1 DARLLHHAVAA
12 GAALWQPYHA
22 VDVRGSTGAFECDLE
37 GDGVRLTLST
47 RCVVAAH
54 GSWETGA
61 LPTQTRRAAARRE
74 DAFGFKAY
82 FRNVSLAAD
91 VLPLMPFAGG
101 YAGIVHTSGGRVNLS
116 CCVRRDALARM
127 RERHPGIPAG
137 EAVLAG
143 LLEENTIARRA
154 IASAE
159 RVGPWLACGPLR
171 PGVRSRYRDGIY
183 AIGNAAGEAHPL
195 VGEGMSLAMQSAA
208 LLCAS
213 LHDALR
219 SNAWAEAGVA
229 YEREWRRLFAQRLRL
244 SACYAQLAMRPQ
256 LSRVATALLSRI
268 PQLLTLGARWSG
280 KTSAHVTPAG
290 KR

>member
-1 DARLLHHAVAA
+1 MQRVAA
-12 GAALWQPYHA
+12 RP
-22 VDVRGSTGAFECDLE
+22 
-37 GDGVRLTLST
+37 
-47 RCVVAAH
+47 
-54 GSWETGA
+54 
-61 LPTQTRRAAARRE
+61 E

-91 VLPLMPFAGG
+91 VLPLVPFAGG

-116 CCVRRDALARM
+116 CCVRRDVLTRM
-127 RERHPGIPAG
+127 RELHPGIPAG

-143 LLEENTIARRA
+143 LLAENRIARRA
-154 IASAE
+154 MASAE

-171 PGVRSRYRDGIY
+171 PGVRPSYRGGMY

-195 VGEGMSLAMQSAA
+195 IGEGMSLAMQSAT

-213 LHDALR
+213 LRDALR

-229 YEREWRRLFAQRLRL
+229 YEREWRRLFAQRLRF
-244 SACYAQLAMRPQ
+244 SACYAQLAMHPR
-256 LSRVATALLSRI
+256 LSGVATALLSRI

-280 KTSAHVTPAG
+280 KTSAHVAPAG
-290 KR
+290 KC